1 MAQSRYGLHLKKT
14 TPFAQPFNCSEYI
27 MLSEIKKFN
36 QWVFNK
42 EIIKFLPINLRNVNW
57 AIVDKYSTYP
67 NLMELAAKW
76 NIGADYELAEEL
88 KPLKILV
95 DRLQPVHRQQ
105 KTILYRGVFPDTM
118 KEEWNIF
125 DRPIKSIREMKPGD
139 TMEMKLDFPVSFTDT
154 PNIARRFG
162 NVLIRYD
169 ATPHINEYLRFT
181 DELQVAMFQFLTG
194 SARIDER
201 EDSVPLSQREY
212 VSLPSAPMTFQVEI
226 IRNAPGSFDH
236 W

>member
-1 MAQSRYGLHLKKT
+1 
-14 TPFAQPFNCSEYI
+14 
-27 MLSEIKKFN
+27 MLSEIKKLN
-36 QWVFNK
+36 QWIFNK
-42 EIIKFLPINLRNVNW
+42 EIIKFLPIDLRNVNW
-57 AIVDKYSTYP
+57 AIVNKYSAYP

-76 NIGADYELAEEL
+76 NIQADYELAEEL

-125 DRPIKSIREMKPGD
+125 DVPIASIRKMKPGE
-139 TMEMKLDFPVSFTDT
+139 TMGMTLDFPVSFTDT

-169 ATPHINEYLRFT
+169 ATPHIGEYLRFT

-194 SARIDER
+194 SARIDE
-201 EDSVPLSQREY
+201 
-212 VSLPSAPMTFQVEI
+212 
-226 IRNAPGSFDH
+226 
-236 W
+236 

>member
-1 MAQSRYGLHLKKT
+1 
-14 TPFAQPFNCSEYI
+14 
-27 MLSEIKKFN
+27 MLSEIKKLN
-36 QWVFNK
+36 QWIFNK
-42 EIIKFLPINLRNVNW
+42 EIIKFLPIDLRNVNW
-57 AIVDKYSTYP
+57 AIVNKYSAYP

-76 NIGADYELAEEL
+76 NIHADYELAEEL

-95 DRLQPVHRQQ
+95 DRLQPVHRHQ

-125 DRPIKSIREMKPGD
+125 DVPIKSIRKMKPGE
-139 TMEMKLDFPVSFTDT
+139 TMKMTLDFPVSFTDT
-154 PNIARRFG
+154 PSIARRFG

-169 ATPHINEYLRFT
+169 ATTHISEYLRFT

-194 SARIDER
+194 YTRIDER

-212 VSLPSAPMTFQVEI
+212 VSLPSAPITFQVEI
-226 IRNAPGSFDH
+226 VRNAPGSFDH

>member
-1 MAQSRYGLHLKKT
+1 
-14 TPFAQPFNCSEYI
+14 
-27 MLSEIKKFN
+27 MLSEIKKLN
-36 QWVFNK
+36 QWIFNK
-42 EIIKFLPINLRNVNW
+42 EIIKFLPIDLRNVNW
-57 AIVDKYSTYP
+57 AIVNKYSAYP

-76 NIGADYELAEEL
+76 NIQADYELAEEL

-95 DRLQPVHRQQ
+95 DRLQPVHRHQ

-125 DRPIKSIREMKPGD
+125 DVPIASIRKMKPGE
-139 TMEMKLDFPVSFTDT
+139 TMEMTLDFPVSFTDT

-169 ATPHINEYLRFT
+169 ATPHIGEYLRFT

-201 EDSVPLSQREY
+201 EDNVLLSQREY
-212 VSLPSAPMTFQVEI
+212 VSLPSAPITFQVEI
-226 IRNAPGSFDH
+226 VRNTPGSFDH

>member
-1 MAQSRYGLHLKKT
+1 
-14 TPFAQPFNCSEYI
+14 
-27 MLSEIKKFN
+27 MLSEIKKLN
-36 QWVFNK
+36 QWIFNK
-42 EIIKFLPINLRNVNW
+42 EIIKFLPIDLRKVNW
-57 AIVDKYSTYP
+57 ATVNKYSAYP

-76 NIGADYELAEEL
+76 NIQADYELAEEL

-95 DRLQPVHRQQ
+95 DRLQPVHRHQ

-125 DRPIKSIREMKPGD
+125 DVPIESIRKMKPGE
-139 TMEMKLDFPVSFTDT
+139 TMGMTLDFPVSFTDT

-169 ATPHINEYLRFT
+169 ATPHIGEYLRFT

-201 EDSVPLSQREY
+201 EDNVPLSQREY
-212 VSLPSAPMTFQVEI
+212 VSLPSVPITFQVEI
-226 IRNAPGSFDH
+226 VRNTPGSFDH